1 MTIVDEPDDFKAAQH
16 AILLASTGKADAL
29 MKGFLHTSAF
39 LKANFHKKCGLVA
52 PGSLV
57 NQVTLTEFPAQNRL
71 VLLSDCAI
79 NVSPS
84 IKKRCRSYRMQ
95 SPWLLGSEW
104 NALTWP
110 ALRR

>member
-1 MTIVDEPDDFKAAQH
+1 
-16 AILLASTGKADAL
+16 
-29 MKGFLHTSAF
+29 MKGLLHTSAF
-39 LKANFHKKCGLVA
+39 LKANFHKKCGLVT

-95 SPWLLGSEW
+95 SPWPVSYTHLSQGLVSVSSS
-104 NALTWP
+104 P
-110 ALRR
+110 